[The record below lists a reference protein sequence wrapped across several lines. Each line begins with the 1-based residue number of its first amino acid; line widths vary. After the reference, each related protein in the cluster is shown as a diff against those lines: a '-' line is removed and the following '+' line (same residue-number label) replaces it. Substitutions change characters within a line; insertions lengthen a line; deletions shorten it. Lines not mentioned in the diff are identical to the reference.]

1 MRCDDSCSRDGMRED
16 GGPEDNVRRHPARVL
31 HKVAPLA
38 PDRRAGKPMQGG
50 RPQSLHIPI
59 DVRVATSHP
68 NTPAMP
74 RRHITVA
81 LCLAAAAAT
90 SGRAQDTTL
99 TRLLIA
105 NRHPISLVDGKLA
118 GAGGRHLV
126 AQSAAAR
133 FVMLGEEHG
142 VAEAATTM
150 GALLD
155 ELRPAGFHT
164 LAIEVS
170 PLRGRELDRMARSAR
185 SNAALSA
192 ALDSSLAD
200 WRTTVPFYVLGEE
213 RAMLRDAM
221 SRRGAGG
228 PMQIW
233 GLDYEVGADRQYL
246 SELERL
252 VPGPAVR
259 AARERAEAGFARLI
273 TAGDPSQLFAFSA
286 PATTFEAIRKE
297 MGRRAPMRAREI
309 VDLLERTA
317 AINRL
322 FLSGRGYESN
332 LERSRFLRR
341 NFSQAWKARSP
352 GVEDKVV
359 FKFGGSHMMRGVNYT
374 HTLDLGTAAALL
386 AEELGG
392 SSYHVLMMGGKG
404 STSSRMNIVK
414 AQYEPNGA
422 AEVDGH
428 MLAWLR
434 PAIPDTGWVLFDV
447 KAARLAYLQGRTR
460 GELSATH
467 DRFFQA
473 YDAIVIFG
481 GSHPGTVRPL
491 RASMP

>member
-1 MRCDDSCSRDGMRED
+1 
-16 GGPEDNVRRHPARVL
+16 
-31 HKVAPLA
+31 
-38 PDRRAGKPMQGG
+38 
-50 RPQSLHIPI
+50 
-59 DVRVATSHP
+59 
-68 NTPAMP
+68 MP
-74 RRHITVA
+74 RRLFTLA
-81 LCLAAAAAT
+81 LVSAAT
-90 SGRAQDTTL
+90 ATPGHAQDTTL

-105 NRHPISLVDGKLA
+105 NRHPISIVDGKLA
-118 GAGGRHLV
+118 GTGGRHLV

-142 VAEAATTM
+142 VAEAPTAM

-170 PLRGRELDRMARSAR
+170 PLRGRELDRMARGAR

-192 ALDSSLAD
+192 ALDSLLAD

-221 SRRGAGG
+221 SRRGTDG
-228 PMQIW
+228 PLRIW
-233 GLDYEVGADRQYL
+233 GLDYEVNADRQYL
-246 SELERL
+246 AELERL

-259 AARERAEAGFARLI
+259 AARERAEAGFARLVN
-273 TAGDPSQLFAFSA
+273 AGDPSQLFAFSA

-297 MGRRAPMRAREI
+297 VGPRAPARAREI

-317 AINRL
+317 SINRL
-322 FLSGRGYESN
+322 FLAGRGYESN
-332 LERSRFLRR
+332 LERSRFLRE
-341 NFSQAWKARSP
+341 NFARAWKARTA

-359 FKFGGSHMMRGVNYT
+359 FKFGGSHMMRGMNYT
-374 HTLDLGTAAALL
+374 NTLDLGTTASVL

-392 SSYHVLMMGGKG
+392 YSYHVLMMGGKG
-404 STSSRMNIVK
+404 STSTRMSIVK

-422 AEVDGH
+422 AEVDGR

-460 GELSATH
+460 GELPATH

-473 YDAIVIFG
+473 YDAIVVFG